1 MQTVTGTTQS
11 VVTDS
16 ILAGAFI
23 SQAAKHE
30 HKSLAEVALPAFH
43 YSFAAPL
50 VETVT
55 EIESKQTRIKIAVDE
70 TVLMIISL
78 RKGETDTDASDVR
91 IYFEPKAIS
100 ARAEFVAATLQALF
114 LLGGSINLSVPA
126 LQLEMPLKFDA
137 GLEEAGPILR
147 KRQIAYRAMVIESAF
162 QQPLGWPLLLTNTE
176 ADQVSFVYHALTE
189 HPFVWHYH
197 QGEYAYRADEN
208 ALKLLDEPDR
218 PSNPRLY
225 DNNYSVEI
233 LGEKLPLGRAII
245 TVENAVLVN
254 VDDVRRELAILDG
267 HEFRLI
273 IQSLAGLATFD
284 FPEAPQASTNL
295 WDKRIKELVALE
307 QPLDE
312 KYFQAVND
320 LAAST
325 LSGLTAEEK
334 ASITE
339 PFTLGEETFADPADE
354 TYGNGSTIP

>member
-1 MQTVTGTTQS
+1 MRHGQNAILSLQYVGFRMLTVINFMQTVTGTTQS

-189 HPFVWHYH
+189 HPFV
-197 QGEYAYRADEN
+197 
-208 ALKLLDEPDR
+208 
-218 PSNPRLY
+218 
-225 DNNYSVEI
+225 
-233 LGEKLPLGRAII
+233 
-245 TVENAVLVN
+245 
-254 VDDVRRELAILDG
+254 
-267 HEFRLI
+267 
-273 IQSLAGLATFD
+273 
-284 FPEAPQASTNL
+284 
-295 WDKRIKELVALE
+295 
-307 QPLDE
+307 
-312 KYFQAVND
+312 
-320 LAAST
+320 
-325 LSGLTAEEK
+325 
-334 ASITE
+334 
-339 PFTLGEETFADPADE
+339 
-354 TYGNGSTIP
+354 